1 MKRIGALILTLLVMA
16 MLALPVFAAVANAVA
31 PAPTAGD
38 MVVEILQ
45 KVVFPVLGGLILALL
60 SIAIRWL
67 SVKLKTDVLLKQQE
81 YIEKLALQGIAY
93 AEERAADKV
102 KKGVDK
108 ISGVEKMA
116 FAIKFVN
123 DIAPKID
130 MKAAQKAIEAKL
142 GQVKG
147 AGATGE
153 QAIS

>member
-1 MKRIGALILTLLVMA
+1 LQT
-16 MLALPVFAAVANAVA
+16 
-31 PAPTAGD
+31 
-38 MVVEILQ
+38 Q
-45 KVVFPVLGGLILALL
+45 KVVFPVLGGLIIALI

-67 SVKLKTDVLLKQQE
+67 SVKLKTDVLLKQQD

-93 AEERAADKV
+93 AEEQAAKKV
-102 KKGVDK
+102 KTGVNK

-130 MKAAQKAIEAKL
+130 IESARQAIEAKL

-153 QAIS
+153 QAIG